1 MDDGIFTIEARKCKR
16 CGRLLFSREALER
29 GYGCLCER
37 KARADGTFGK
47 ETQDENLPGQMSL
60 LDYFNTESEETTD
73 GKNEN

>member
-1 MDDGIFTIEARKCKR
+1 MDDSIFTIEARKCKR

-37 KARADGTFGK
+37 KAKADGTYGK
-47 ETQDENLPGQMSL
+47 EMQDENLPGQMSL
-60 LDYFNTESEETTD
+60 LDYFNTESEGTTD